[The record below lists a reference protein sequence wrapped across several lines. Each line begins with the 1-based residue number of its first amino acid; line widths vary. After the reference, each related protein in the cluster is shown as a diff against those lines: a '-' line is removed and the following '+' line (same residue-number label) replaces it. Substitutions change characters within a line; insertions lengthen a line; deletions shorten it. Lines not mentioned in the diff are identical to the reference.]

1 MFVQISNHEAFHFII
16 NRIMPGIFSRSVNV
30 PQLAVLLAFALA
42 ACNGGRKPSKENGGA
57 ATGTPPPA
65 FAADSAYA
73 AIERQL
79 AFGPRVPGT
88 PAQEKCAEWLI
99 GNLRSLADTVYV
111 QRTKV
116 AVTPQQEVP
125 CINIIASFNPAAS
138 QRLLLLAHWD
148 TRPVAD
154 KDAFDKTKP
163 LDGADDGAS
172 GVAIL
177 LETARQLH
185 ARKPGYGIDVL
196 LTDVEDYNSNYCL
209 GTQYWARNPHVPGYK
224 ANYGILLDMVGG
236 RNATFFMEGT
246 SRQYAYAPMKLFWD
260 VANNAGFSSFFPYSE
275 PPGGTSYI
283 EDDHTY
289 VNQIAKIP
297 TFDVIGMQ
305 PNGSLMPH
313 HHTTSDNLS
322 VIDQQT
328 IRAVGQ
334 TLLNVLYGQP
344 FNY

>member
-1 MFVQISNHEAFHFII
+1 MTQTPFYFRFPAV
-16 NRIMPGIFSRSVNV
+16 
-30 PQLAVLLAFALA
+30 VLLAGMALA
-42 ACNGGRKPSKENGGA
+42 ACQSGNKPPAENSSAVQRKGEA
-57 ATGTPPPA
+57 APA
-65 FAADSAYA
+65 FAVDSAYA
-73 AIERQL
+73 GIEKQL

-88 PAQEKCAEWLI
+88 PAQEKCAAWLA
-99 GNLRSLADTVYV
+99 GTLRPLADTVYV
-111 QRTKV
+111 QRGKV
-116 AVTPQQEVP
+116 RVTLQLEVP
-125 CINIIASFNPAAS
+125 CINIVAAFNPAA
-138 QRLLLLAHWD
+138 QRRILLLAHWD
-148 TRPVAD
+148 TRPRAD

-163 LDGADDGAS
+163 MDGADDGAS
-172 GVAIL
+172 GVSVL

-185 ARKPGYGIDVL
+185 LRKPDYGVDIL
-196 LTDVEDYNSNYCL
+196 LTDAEDYDQEYCL

-224 ANYGILLDMVGG
+224 AAYGILLDMVGG

-246 SRQYAYAPMKLFWD
+246 SRQYSYGPMKMFWD
-260 VANNAGFSSFFPYSE
+260 VANNSGYSSFFPYSE
-275 PPGGTSYI
+275 PPGGTPFI

-297 TFDVIGMQ
+297 TFDIIAMQ

-328 IRAVGQ
+328 LTAVGQ
-334 TLLNVLYGQP
+334 TLLNVLYGEP